1 MYREISD
8 LGLFEQTL
16 DLRARSVQKRPRS
29 DITLCRPRARLI
41 IIIIIIIIIKP
52 SLYTV
57 TNQPYYLSVFT
68 KIIKVVF
75 H

>member
-1 MYREISD
+1 VVRFSSIRALLAFGVSRQMLIHQMD
-8 LGLFEQTL
+8 VVTAFLNGTL
-16 DLRARSVQKRPRS
+16 DEE
-29 DITLCRPRARLI
+29 
-41 IIIIIIIIIKP
+41 IIIIIIIKP

-68 KIIKVVF
+68 KIIKVVL

>member
-1 MYREISD
+1 MHKIQTD
-8 LGLFEQTL
+8 LTLEQTFF
-16 DLRARSVQKRPRS
+16 
-29 DITLCRPRARLI
+29 I
-41 IIIIIIIIIKP
+41 IIIIIIIIITT

>member
-1 MYREISD
+1 MGY
-8 LGLFEQTL
+8 GN
-16 DLRARSVQKRPRS
+16 
-29 DITLCRPRARLI
+29 I
-41 IIIIIIIIIKP
+41 IIIIITIIKP